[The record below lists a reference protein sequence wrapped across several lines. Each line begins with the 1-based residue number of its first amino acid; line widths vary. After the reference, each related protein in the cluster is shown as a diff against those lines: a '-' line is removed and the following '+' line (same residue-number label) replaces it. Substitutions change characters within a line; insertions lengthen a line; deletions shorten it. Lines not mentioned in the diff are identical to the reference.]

1 MNCIPCPKGDI
12 CPLREADGSL
22 RIPERLVGIGFRCWM
37 AGFATCDI
45 NCWEAGWRIYR
56 DRLGADAA
64 KGAITELSCWVRAL
78 SAAANRRIE
87 FYPFYDPFDGVAFC
101 RDERLGIAMIA
112 AGQHE
117 AEDAVRGVAATLLGT
132 PDADE
137 VVRTARDFAA
147 VLGAAGMTLEP
158 RQSQ

>member
-1 MNCIPCPKGDI
+1 
-12 CPLREADGSL
+12 
-22 RIPERLVGIGFRCWM
+22 M

-56 DRLGADAA
+56 DRLGPDAA
-64 KGAITELSCWVRAL
+64 KGAVTELSCWVRAL
-78 SAAANRRIE
+78 SSAANRRIE
-87 FYPFYDPFDGVAFC
+87 FYPFYGPFDGVAFC
-101 RDERLGIAMIA
+101 RDERLGISMIA

-117 AEDAVRGVAATLLGT
+117 TEDAVRGVAAALLGT

-147 VLGAAGMTLEP
+147 VLGEAGMTLEP
-158 RQSQ
+158 RRNEPALRPAP